1 MWNAE
6 GYKSFKEASFEFCV
20 NGHCFAPELVEKASG
35 ALYPV
40 GDKCDK
46 DSDPKEGG
54 TKTEVAYF
62 SHEGESVKGFT
73 QITLMNDQGVMLANM
88 TADLSS
94 KQFLKSA
101 CFRVR
106 QTTEGYVLDVPPE
119 WKLHMNKNETGCY
132 FGNGWDVLEYSKNPV
147 KSTTLQVVVAGGV
160 DARCAPTRIRSS
172 QRAA

>member
-1 MWNAE
+1 MDT
-6 GYKSFKEASFEFCV
+6 
-20 NGHCFAPELVEKASG
+20 
-35 ALYPV
+35 ALLPNWWRRPRARCTPV

-46 DSDPKEGG
+46 DSDPKEGC

-62 SHEGESVKGFT
+62 SHEVESVKGFT